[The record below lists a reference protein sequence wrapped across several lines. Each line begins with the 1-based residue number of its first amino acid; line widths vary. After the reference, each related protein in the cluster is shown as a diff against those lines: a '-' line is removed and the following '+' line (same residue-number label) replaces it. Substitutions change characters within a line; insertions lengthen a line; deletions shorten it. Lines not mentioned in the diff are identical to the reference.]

1 MSSRDIDLTHG
12 VKKIQAWI
20 YMNWLREVLKLIVD
34 AIEEMR
40 KTILE
45 L

>member
-12 VKKIQAWI
+12 LKTIQAWI
-20 YMNWLREVLKLIVD
+20 CMNWLREVLRLIVD
-34 AIEEMR
+34 AIEEMK
-40 KTILE
+40 KTIPE